1 MLSGH
6 GENEHGYLLSSAV
19 WIVTLT
25 AAFNNNEKA
34 EKWPKCWYY
43 ICI

>member
-1 MLSGH
+1 MLSKH

-19 WIVTLT
+19 WIVT